1 MNSRIFFEL
10 FFGAFNLSV
19 LFSPED
25 REIYRLAKHT
35 EEPVKSTRSKTSI
48 TEARTQVRG
57 LRKLI
62 RKRVLTD
69 QEEQVIRM
77 RHGVGEPDSTKLQFR
92 GQKHEETKIKLA
104 MMERE
109 FINELREVE
118 PEREA
123 RKERII
129 DKLRNL

>member
-1 MNSRIFFEL
+1 M
-10 FFGAFNLSV
+10 
-19 LFSPED
+19 
-25 REIYRLAKHT
+25 T
-35 EEPVKSTRSKTSI
+35 STRSKTSI
-48 TEARTQVRG
+48 TEARTQVRS

-77 RHGVGEPDSTKLQFR
+77 RHGVGEPDSTKLKFR